1 MLIHGERRG
10 CGLLARFGGV
20 EMLEREEGLS
30 QVVLVC
36 EGCCWCLV
44 KISADISLSFYPSLV
59 KRVYNKA
66 RYSNIPFISL
76 IGFDELRVL

>member
-1 MLIHGERRG
+1 M
-10 CGLLARFGGV
+10 LARFGGV

-44 KISADISLSFYPSLV
+44 KISADISLFLPVFSQ
-59 KRVYNKA
+59 RVYNKA